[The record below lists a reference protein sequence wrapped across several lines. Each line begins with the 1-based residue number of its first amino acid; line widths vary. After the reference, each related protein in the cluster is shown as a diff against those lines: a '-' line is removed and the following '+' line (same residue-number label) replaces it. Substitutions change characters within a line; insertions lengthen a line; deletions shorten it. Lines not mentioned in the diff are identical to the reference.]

1 LSLTIPRRVRVHYR
15 REQFNWALVS
25 FGLGA
30 VEGAVAATFVKA
42 SFAGVISPTLM
53 SFVVALITG
62 APSFSNL
69 VSFWFAAHQLG
80 RDKIVWLSRYQLLAM
95 LAVIGVGLSGG
106 GLLGL
111 VLSSI
116 LIVLARVA
124 WAGVLTLRSAVW
136 RQNFPEAI
144 RGRLV
149 GRLVAVND
157 VLMALIGASLGFL
170 TTVGGWLPQA
180 FFVGVGLIGLLGAVG
195 YRRMKLRGHR
205 KLRALEEFIRN
216 DEDLRPSWASF
227 RRVLDSDPTY
237 RAFMSSMFVFGAGNL
252 MLPALMI
259 VILSR
264 TGRFTPFE
272 LVLALTSIPLI
283 LIPLSVGAWA
293 KYFDARHVIE
303 YRAVHAWSFV
313 AVSALFLVGAVTG
326 ASVWIW
332 LGAVMLGVGY
342 AGGAIGWNLGHNDFA
357 SAEKAT
363 LYMGVHVTLNGIRG
377 VIAPVVGVALFEGWY
392 RIDPAHAAWALLLPL
407 ALNLIGALGFARLRR
422 ELRSSAPED
431 RHGR

>member
-1 LSLTIPRRVRVHYR
+1 
-15 REQFNWALVS
+15 
-25 FGLGA
+25 
-30 VEGAVAATFVKA
+30 
-42 SFAGVISPTLM
+42 
-53 SFVVALITG
+53 
-62 APSFSNL
+62 
-69 VSFWFAAHQLG
+69 
-80 RDKIVWLSRYQLLAM
+80 
-95 LAVIGVGLSGG
+95 
-106 GLLGL
+106 
-111 VLSSI
+111 
-116 LIVLARVA
+116 
-124 WAGVLTLRSAVW
+124 
-136 RQNFPEAI
+136 
-144 RGRLV
+144 
-149 GRLVAVND
+149 
-157 VLMALIGASLGFL
+157 
-170 TTVGGWLPQA
+170 
-180 FFVGVGLIGLLGAVG
+180 LGAVG

-313 AVSALFLVGAVTG
+313 AVSALFLVGAATG